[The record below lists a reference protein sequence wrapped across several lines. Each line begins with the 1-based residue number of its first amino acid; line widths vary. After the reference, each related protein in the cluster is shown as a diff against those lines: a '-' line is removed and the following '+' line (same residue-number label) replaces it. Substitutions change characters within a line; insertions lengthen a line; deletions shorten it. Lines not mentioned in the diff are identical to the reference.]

1 MFRCHVCGS
10 TTAREDFVNEVFQ
23 IDHRHLLVEHIP
35 ATICERC
42 GEKIFSRE
50 TTEKIRRLIH
60 GKTQS
65 VKSVSMD
72 VYAYV

>member
-10 TTAREDFVNEVFQ
+10 TEAREDFVDEIFQ
-23 IDHRHLLVEHIP
+23 IDHKHLLVEQIP
-35 ATICERC
+35 ATVCERC

-50 TTEKIRRLIH
+50 TTERIRRLIH
-60 GKTQS
+60 GEAKP

-72 VYAYV
+72 VYAYA